1 MYTYTVYTISRC
13 NDDLARVQTC
23 TTAKVAIETEQG
35 EGAGERRAEQPK
47 HSINARVVANLLHA
61 SLALMPAAVKMT
73 KPGK

>member
-1 MYTYTVYTISRC
+1 MILHVYT
-13 NDDLARVQTC
+13 NVHDHE
-23 TTAKVAIETEQG
+23 VAIETEQG

-73 KPGK
+73 KPHK

>member
-1 MYTYTVYTISRC
+1 MH
-13 NDDLARVQTC
+13 DDE
-23 TTAKVAIETEQG
+23 VAIETEQG